1 MAKLH
6 SLIRYKR
13 HTLDEKRR
21 HLAALNAELEGLQ
34 TRKQLLLDSIAREK
48 ELASVDLDA
57 ARSFTAYL
65 HRAMEKCE
73 ALDVEIIEKR
83 AEVQAATQVVQEA
96 FLDAKKF
103 EVTQE
108 NRDAAEN
115 ERLKKIESDTLD
127 EIGLTG
133 FIRQQGDDTL

>member
-6 SLIRYKR
+6 SLIRFKR
-13 HTLDEKRR
+13 HTLDEKRQL
-21 HLAALNAELEGLQ
+21 LAALNAELEGLQ
-34 TRKQLLLDSIAREK
+34 EHKKLLLEKIAHEK
-48 ELASVDLDA
+48 NLASVDLDA

-65 HRAMEKCE
+65 HRAMEQSE
-73 ALDVEIIEKR
+73 ALDTAILEKR

-108 NRDAAEN
+108 NRDRQEA
-115 ERLKKIESDTLD
+115 ERLNKIESDTLD

-133 FIRQQGDDTL
+133 FIRQQGDTSL